1 MSAKVITR
9 DEFAGVLF
17 QPDFF
22 TANPSLQ
29 ALADQVAACHTAY
42 TESAQK
48 STCGCGGNPRLIFDC
63 LDTVLAELER
73 LRAEDPAALQT
84 FVNYAN
90 EKLGCRPGTTVVL
103 YYRKTSETPMLKVSF
118 P

>member
-1 MSAKVITR
+1 MSVKTIAR
-9 DEFAGVLF
+9 DDFAAVLF

-22 TANPSLQ
+22 TENPSLQ
-29 ALADQVAACHTAY
+29 SLAEQVAACHAAY

-63 LDTVLAELER
+63 LDAALSALEQ
-73 LRAEDPAALQT
+73 LRADDPPALQT
-84 FVNYAN
+84 FVDYAA
-90 EKLGCRPGTTVVL
+90 EKLGCRAGTTIVL
-103 YYRKTSETPMLKVSF
+103 YYRKTSETPLLKVSF